1 MAHEQEERIIE
12 QTIDDG
18 ACEREAHAACSG
30 LIIKR
35 RRLVDQIM
43 MKLGESGAAILC
55 APPGFGRTA
64 VLLQCVSH
72 AQNDAVRRETHLIDA
87 GRLDTERLV
96 ERLAALARE
105 HGAQRLAVGL
115 PRNMD
120 GSEGESAQ
128 NARDI
133 GALLEAAT
141 GLPVEF
147 VDERGTTI
155 TAHGYLNET
164 NTRGKRRKAV
174 VDAVAAT
181 VILQNY
187 LDARRLRRSQE

>member
-1 MAHEQEERIIE
+1 MIILGVDLGKARTGIAICDGGEMLASPLKVIQEHNR
-12 QTIDDG
+12 
-18 ACEREAHAACSG
+18 
-30 LIIKR
+30 
-35 RRLVDQIM
+35 
-43 MKLGESGAAILC
+43 
-55 APPGFGRTA
+55 
-64 VLLQCVSH
+64 
-72 AQNDAVRRETHLIDA
+72 
-87 GRLDTERLV
+87 ERLV
-96 ERLAALARE
+96 EQIVLLAKERR
-105 HGAQRLAVGL
+105 AQLLAVGL

-128 NARDI
+128 NAREI
-133 GALLEAAT
+133 GTLLEQAS

-147 VDERGTTI
+147 VDERGTTV

-187 LDARRLRRSQE
+187 LDYRRLHKQEN

>member
-1 MAHEQEERIIE
+1 MIILGVDLGKARTGIAICDGGEMLASPLKVIQEHNR
-12 QTIDDG
+12 
-18 ACEREAHAACSG
+18 
-30 LIIKR
+30 
-35 RRLVDQIM
+35 
-43 MKLGESGAAILC
+43 
-55 APPGFGRTA
+55 
-64 VLLQCVSH
+64 
-72 AQNDAVRRETHLIDA
+72 
-87 GRLDTERLV
+87 ERLV
-96 ERLAALARE
+96 EQIVLLAKERR
-105 HGAQRLAVGL
+105 AQLLAVGL

-128 NARDI
+128 NAREI
-133 GALLEAAT
+133 GALLEQAS

-147 VDERGTTI
+147 VDERGTTV

-187 LDARRLRRSQE
+187 LDYRRLHKQEN

>member
-1 MAHEQEERIIE
+1 MIILGIDLGKARTGVAICDKGELLASPLTVVTEYHREQ
-12 QTIDDG
+12 
-18 ACEREAHAACSG
+18 
-30 LIIKR
+30 
-35 RRLVDQIM
+35 LVE
-43 MKLGESGAAILC
+43 KL
-55 APPGFGRTA
+55 A
-64 VLLQCVSH
+64 VLAKENKAEL
-72 AQNDAVRRETHLIDA
+72 
-87 GRLDTERLV
+87 
-96 ERLAALARE
+96 
-105 HGAQRLAVGL
+105 LAVGL

-128 NARDI
+128 NAREI
-133 GALLEAAT
+133 GALLEEAA

-181 VILQNY
+181 VILQNH
-187 LDARRLRRSQE
+187 LDARRLRKRSL